1 MTATGNRGK
10 PMKRIIQAFAV
21 VLAMLGMS
29 ASTHAAEKAKEH
41 RIVVQVDQN
50 DPAVMN
56 LVLNNVQNM
65 LQYYNGKG
73 ETAKI
78 EVVAYGPGLNML
90 RDDKSPVKDRLI
102 HMAKDGSF
110 PSNLQFSACH
120 NTMMGMEKKEGH
132 PIPILSV
139 AKVVPSGVVR
149 LTELQEEGWT
159 YLRP

>member
-1 MTATGNRGK
+1 MTRLMHVFAV
-10 PMKRIIQAFAV
+10 AFAIF
-21 VLAMLGMS
+21 GM
-29 ASTHAAEKAKEH
+29 AAVAHAAEKGKEH
-41 RIVVQVDQN
+41 RIVVQVDQA
-50 DPAVMN
+50 DPAMMN

-65 LQYYNGKG
+65 LEYYNGKG

-90 RDDKSPVKDRLI
+90 REDKSPVKDRL
-102 HMAKDGSF
+102 MRMSKDGSF

-132 PIPILSV
+132 PIPIMSL
-139 AKVVPSGVVR
+139 ATVVPSGVVR
-149 LTELQEEGWT
+149 ITELQEDGWT

>member
-1 MTATGNRGK
+1 MTRYLSYVL
-10 PMKRIIQAFAV
+10 AV
-21 VLAMLGMS
+21 VLALAGLAAPS
-29 ASTHAAEKAKEH
+29 FAAEKSKEH

-65 LQYYNGKG
+65 LAYYNGRG
-73 ETAKI
+73 EPAKI
-78 EVVAYGPGLNML
+78 EVVAYGPGLTML
-90 RDDKSPVKDRLI
+90 REDKSPVKDRLMR
-102 HMAKDGSF
+102 MAKDGSF
-110 PSNLQFSACH
+110 PSNLRFSACH

-132 PIPILSV
+132 PIPIVSL